1 MQFITGCSLPPD
13 ATAKSTGHTTQLK
26 SCSLPHSA
34 VLFLPPSP
42 PYTSRTP
49 DTAPVAAAHPPRH
62 SPTPGAPSPARHNPP
77 PGAPSH
83 CGSAWGRGSARIAAQ
98 PRPHALLFLKLG
110 PKALRQAPSASSSAA
125 LKCPT
130 SENHSSA
137 FLRSTSL
144 EQRERRLPSAASKV
158 AMKRANS
165 NRLSS

>member
-1 MQFITGCSLPPD
+1 MPPQNPRGTQPSLRVAAFRTLP
-13 ATAKSTGHTTQLK
+13 SF
-26 SCSLPHSA
+26 SLPHRRHTQA
-34 VLFLPPSP
+34 TPQTQLPLRR
-42 PYTSRTP
+42 RTLP
-49 DTAPVAAAHPPRH
+49 DTALRQAHPP
-62 SPTPGAPSPARHNPP
+62 PPGTAPP
-77 PGAPSH
+77 PGAAPPPGTPSH
-83 CGSAWGRGSARIAAQ
+83 CGSAWGWGSARIAAQ

-125 LKCPT
+125 PKCPT